1 LSTRSSAFQ
10 QGQAAFGSF
19 QHQIKIMYQVLKNPT
34 SLLTGNIDYFCIK
47 TVINKIIETKIT
59 FVSIIE

>member
-1 LSTRSSAFQ
+1 
-10 QGQAAFGSF
+10 
-19 QHQIKIMYQVLKNPT
+19 MYQVLKNPT